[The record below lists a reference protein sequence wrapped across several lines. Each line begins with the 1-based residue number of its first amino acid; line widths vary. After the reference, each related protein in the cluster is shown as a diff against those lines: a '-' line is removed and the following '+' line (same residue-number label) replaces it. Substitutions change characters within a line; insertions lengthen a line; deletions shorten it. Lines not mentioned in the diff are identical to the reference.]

1 MHRRIAMQNQER
13 FEKFYF
19 AKVGMGEACGCAE
32 RIIDVFEFN
41 RKGGAPS
48 KQALKKDRRKGRS
61 FRSWALKYGLLSRS
75 RGT

>member
-1 MHRRIAMQNQER
+1 MRNPES

-41 RKGGAPS
+41 RMGGAQS
-48 KQALKKDRRKGRS
+48 KKAVGYSKRKKGS
-61 FRSWALKYGLLSRS
+61 FRSWAIKYGLLSRK
-75 RGT
+75 RG

>member
-1 MHRRIAMQNQER
+1 MQNPES

-41 RKGGAPS
+41 RKGGVQPKRTM
-48 KQALKKDRRKGRS
+48 KQDKRRRRS
-61 FRSWALKYGLLSRS
+61 FRSWAVKYGLLSRK
-75 RGT
+75 RGV

>member
-1 MHRRIAMQNQER
+1 MQKPES

-19 AKVGMGEACGCAE
+19 AKVGMGESCGCAE

-48 KQALKKDRRKGRS
+48 KQAMKHAKRKRRS
-61 FRSWALKYGLLSRS
+61 FRSWAVKYGLLSRK
-75 RGT
+75 RRV

>member
-1 MHRRIAMQNQER
+1 MQNPER

-41 RKGGAPS
+41 RKGGAQS
-48 KQALKKDRRKGRS
+48 KHPVKQDRRRRLS
-61 FRSWALKYGLLSRS
+61 FRAWAVRYGLMSRKRHS
-75 RGT
+75 

>member
-1 MHRRIAMQNQER
+1 MQNPER

-41 RKGGAPS
+41 RKGGAQS
-48 KQALKKDRRKGRS
+48 RQLVKQDRRRRGS
-61 FRSWALKYGLLSRS
+61 FRAWAVKYGLMSR
-75 RGT
+75 RRT